1 MNFRLSVPTSQLQ
14 CPWCGE
20 GPKWFTGAIRNT
32 VIGLGA
38 ITLAVVFSALVGIS
52 FGYYPARR
60 AAYLDPVEAL
70 RSE

>member
-1 MNFRLSVPTSQLQ
+1 
-14 CPWCGE
+14 
-20 GPKWFTGAIRNT
+20 

>member
-1 MNFRLSVPTSQLQ
+1 
-14 CPWCGE
+14 
-20 GPKWFTGAIRNT
+20 

-38 ITLAVVFSALVGIS
+38 ITLAFFSALVGIS

-60 AAYLDPVEAL
+60 ATYLDPIEAQ